1 MKWNI
6 HRQLPL
12 YDEST
17 IRRYT
22 ASKVKELEENLL
34 DINRIDS
41 IIKEVYQD
49 KLPEY
54 ITLGGN
60 GASIKPVGDSSRSS
74 IYAFEVYMGEK
85 SLFHRDS
92 KIPIP

>member
-1 MKWNI
+1 MVHPYI
-6 HRQLPL
+6 

-74 IYAFEVYMGEK
+74 IYAFEVASRISHETM
-85 SLFHRDS
+85 RCT
-92 KIPIP
+92 P